1 LTSNFQIFLFKPKP
15 APSEIYRGEHLI
27 LEELKKKIKPHS
39 NPVKHIHVVG
49 KNKLQNE
56 LLLSFLKEKIHL
68 EVTCSQKLEPASPI
82 NKNDS
87 TTSQFLLI
95 DCTGFDLEKLWSEID
110 SWKNSIPSQ
119 SFVALCNVDPNMKI
133 EKCAINNNIQ
143 GLFYIDDQPD
153 VIKKGISAILKGD
166 FWYTRKTMT
175 TFLMEPQLS
184 ANSPQNK
191 YPDDLLTLRER
202 EVLALIVSGE
212 SSRQVSEKLC
222 ISQHTVKTHIY
233 NIYNKINVKSRLQA
247 TLWAAKYL

>member
-1 LTSNFQIFLFKPKP
+1 MLNHLNLHEFCNIYYD
-15 APSEIYRGEHLI
+15 SEICRGEHISLKK
-27 LEELKKKIKPHS
+27 LKKKIKSLS
-39 NPVKHIHVVG
+39 NPVAHIHVVG
-49 KNKLQNE
+49 RNKLQNE
-56 LLLSFLKEKIHL
+56 LLLSFLKEKTRL

-95 DCTGFDLEKLWSEID
+95 DCTDFDLEELWSEVD

-119 SFVALCNVDPNMKI
+119 GFVALCNVDPDMKI
-133 EKCAINNNIQ
+133 EKYAINNKIQ
-143 GLFYIDDQPD
+143 GLFYKDDPPD
-153 VIKKGISAILKGD
+153 VIKKGISEILNGE

-175 TFLMEPQLS
+175 KFLLEPQLS
-184 ANSPQNK
+184 ANSSKNT

-202 EVLALIVSGE
+202 EVLVLIVSGQ

-222 ISQHTVKTHIY
+222 ISPHTVKTHIY